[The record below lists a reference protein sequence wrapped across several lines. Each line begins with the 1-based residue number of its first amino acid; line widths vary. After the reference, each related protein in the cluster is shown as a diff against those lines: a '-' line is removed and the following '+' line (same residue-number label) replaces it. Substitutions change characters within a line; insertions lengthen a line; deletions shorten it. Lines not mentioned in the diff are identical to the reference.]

1 MMRGG
6 LGLLVLALAGCSSGA
21 VPKQAEGAEHI
32 ACALAGAQQ
41 FAPVC
46 AIERLAKA
54 QDGDDV
60 VVVRHPDGGFRRFVL
75 IDGGT
80 RIATADGVDEVQAAK
95 VGPDLEVTVGQD
107 RYRFPSAPKPDA
119 N

>member
-1 MMRGG
+1 MRRAG
-6 LGLLVLALAGCSSGA
+6 LALVFVLAGCSSGSA
-21 VPKQAEGAEHI
+21 PQQAAGAEHL

-41 FAPVC
+41 FTPDC
-46 AIERLAKA
+46 AVERLAKA

-60 VVVRHPDGGFRRFVL
+60 VIVRHPDGGFRRFVL

-80 RIATADGVDEVQAAK
+80 RIATADGMAEVQAVIA
-95 VGPDLEVTVGQD
+95 GPDLEVTVDQD

-119 N
+119 R